1 MKIPARLDNKQLI
14 KIIKKQISLCLRY
27 RHFRSLIFVS
37 MRIKRNTVFEY
48 LEYFCKNSWFIRRNI
63 GLMKCNSN
71 EVLVCFKN
79 GSFIRVVPATE
90 NARGHRANN
99 VVIDTDITNQ
109 EIIHCIIRPVIID
122 LLIVP
127 PKWMMKLLGIKPHR
141 RKRFKK
147 VEYTV
152 KI

>member
-1 MKIPARLDNKQLI
+1 MRKPERLDNKPLI
-14 KIIKKQISLCLRY
+14 KIIKKQIRLCLRY
-27 RHFRSLIFVS
+27 KYFRSLIFVS
-37 MRIKRNTVFEY
+37 MRTKRNTVFEY
-48 LEYFCKNSWFIRRNI
+48 LEYFCKNSWFVRRNI
-63 GLMKCNSN
+63 ELMKCNSN
-71 EVLVCFKN
+71 GVLVCFKN
-79 GSFIRVVPATE
+79 GSFIRVIPATE

-99 VVIDTDITNQ
+99 VVIDSDVTNQ
-109 EIIHCIIRPVIID
+109 EVILCIIRPMIID

-127 PKWMMKLLGIKPHR
+127 PKWMMKLFGIKPHR

>member
-1 MKIPARLDNKQLI
+1 MRKPERLDNKPLI
-14 KIIKKQISLCLRY
+14 KIIKKQIRLCLRY
-27 RHFRSLIFVS
+27 KYFRSLIFVS
-37 MRIKRNTVFEY
+37 MRTKRNTVFEY
-48 LEYFCKNSWFIRRNI
+48 LEYFCKNSWFVRRNI
-63 GLMKCNSN
+63 ELMKCNSN
-71 EVLVCFKN
+71 GVLVCFKN
-79 GSFIRVVPATE
+79 GSYIRVVPATE

-99 VVIDTDITNQ
+99 VVIDSDVTNQ
-109 EIIHCIIRPVIID
+109 EVIRCIIRPMIID

-127 PKWMMKLLGIKPHR
+127 PKWMMKLFGIKPHR

>member
-1 MKIPARLDNKQLI
+1 MRTPERLDNKTLI
-14 KIIKKQISLCLRY
+14 KIINKQIRLCLRY

-37 MRIKRNTVFEY
+37 IRIKRNTVFEY
-48 LEYFCKNSWFIRRNI
+48 LKYFCKHSWFVRRNI
-63 GLMKCNSN
+63 RLMKCNSN

-79 GSFIRVVPATE
+79 GSCIRVVPATE
-90 NARGHRANN
+90 NARGYRANN

-109 EIIHCIIRPVIID
+109 EIIHYIIRPMIID

-127 PKWMMKLLGIKPHR
+127 SKWMMKLLGVKPHR